1 MKGFATLLN
10 VFKVGLADSVSV
22 ANHAAYAWFD
32 HKAALS
38 LIALSRISINDA
50 SFVWPFSLL

>member
-1 MKGFATLLN
+1 VKGFATLSN
-10 VFKVGLADSVSV
+10 VFKVGSAGSVSV

-38 LIALSRISINDA
+38 LIALSRICINDA
-50 SFVWPFSLL
+50 SFARRFSLL

>member
-10 VFKVGLADSVSV
+10 VFKVGSAGSVSV

-38 LIALSRISINDA
+38 LIALSRICINDA
-50 SFVWPFSLL
+50 SFAWPFSLL